1 MKICIERSDRMGD
14 MILTLPVI
22 QGIKDKNPHAIVH
35 VIASQKNSKICKQ
48 FSLIDKI
55 FEKSK
60 LSSSF
65 NNLTKSIRAEKYDY
79 YFTFSPGWFGLRL
92 GFFSKSK
99 FKSSLILKSRYS
111 SNLFSKLDQ
120 IFFSKIFYSLSL
132 VIDRFRS
139 LKTNKN
145 IHQTNMMMDLISKS
159 GVAVSRKTQTKF
171 MIITHHAL
179 TMSRM
184 DRLFGVTM
192 AERLFNNVFILNK
205 SKPVCILH
213 LSSKWVNNYYS
224 EENFN
229 DLLKLLNEKEILI
242 YLTTDETTK
251 NKFNKIFETFDAV
264 EDPSNIQ
271 KSEKSI
277 LICNNFN
284 FEDWTSLLNQAD
296 YVITPESG
304 CTHIA
309 SLTKCK
315 LAVIYDADNS
325 PNSIRHEYA
334 PWNKEY
340 LALETNDKEL
350 NRKLLNFI

>member
-22 QGIKDKNPHAIVH
+22 QGIKEKNPHAIVH
-35 VIASQKNSKICKQ
+35 VIASQKNSKICNQ

-65 NNLTKSIRAEKYDY
+65 NDLTKSIRAEKYDY

-159 GVAVSRKTQTKF
+159 GVAISRKTQTKF
-171 MIITHHAL
+171 M
-179 TMSRM
+179 
-184 DRLFGVTM
+184 
-192 AERLFNNVFILNK
+192 FNNVFMLNK

-213 LSSKWVNNYYS
+213 LSSKWINNYYS

-229 DLLKLLNEKEILI
+229 DLLKLLNEKEIFI

-264 EDPSNIQ
+264 EDPNDIQ

>member
-22 QGIKDKNPHAIVH
+22 QGIKEKNPHAIVH
-35 VIASQKNSKICKQ
+35 VIASQKNSKICNQ

-65 NNLTKSIRAEKYDY
+65 NDLTKSIRAEKYDY

-159 GVAVSRKTQTKF
+159 GVAISRKTQTKF
-171 MIITHHAL
+171 M
-179 TMSRM
+179 
-184 DRLFGVTM
+184 
-192 AERLFNNVFILNK
+192 FNNVFILNK

-264 EDPSNIQ
+264 EDPSDIQ

-284 FEDWTSLLNQAD
+284 FEDWTSLLNQAN

>member
-22 QGIKDKNPHAIVH
+22 QGIKEKNPHAIVH
-35 VIASQKNSKICKQ
+35 VIASEKNSKICNQ

-55 FEKSK
+55 FERSK

-65 NNLTKSIRAEKYDY
+65 NDLTKSIREEKYDY
-79 YFTFSPGWFGLRL
+79 YFTFSPGWFGIRL

-159 GVAVSRKTQTKF
+159 GVAISRKTQTKF
-171 MIITHHAL
+171 M
-179 TMSRM
+179 
-184 DRLFGVTM
+184 
-192 AERLFNNVFILNK
+192 FNNVFILNK

-264 EDPSNIQ
+264 EDPSDIQ

>member
-35 VIASQKNSKICKQ
+35 VIASQKNSKICNQ

-65 NNLTKSIRAEKYDY
+65 NDLTKSIRAEKYDY

-159 GVAVSRKTQTKF
+159 GVAISRKTQTKF
-171 MIITHHAL
+171 M
-179 TMSRM
+179 
-184 DRLFGVTM
+184 
-192 AERLFNNVFILNK
+192 FNNVFILNK

-264 EDPSNIQ
+264 EDPSDIQ

-284 FEDWTSLLNQAD
+284 FENWTSLLNQAD

-325 PNSIRHEYA
+325 PNSIKHEYA

>member
-22 QGIKDKNPHAIVH
+22 QGIKEQNPQAIVH
-35 VIASQKNSKICKQ
+35 VIASQKNLKICKQ

-55 FEKSK
+55 FEKTK
-60 LSSSF
+60 LSSSL
-65 NNLTKSIRAEKYDY
+65 NNLKKSISAEKYDY

-99 FKSSLILKSRYS
+99 FKSSLILKSRYN
-111 SNLFSKLDQ
+111 SNVFSKLGQ
-120 IFFSKIFYSLSL
+120 IFFSKVFYSLSF
-132 VIDRFRS
+132 VVNRFEL
-139 LKTNKN
+139 LKANKD
-145 IHQTNMMMDLISKS
+145 IHQTNMMMDVVSKS
-159 GVAVSRKTQTKF
+159 GVEISRKTQTKF
-171 MIITHHAL
+171 I
-179 TMSRM
+179 
-184 DRLFGVTM
+184 
-192 AERLFNNVFILNK
+192 FNNEFSLNK
-205 SKPVCILH
+205 NNPICVIH
-213 LSSKWVNNYYS
+213 LSSKWINDYYS

-229 DLLKLLNEKEILI
+229 DLLKLLNEKDILI

-251 NKFNKIFETFDAV
+251 NKFSKIFETFDAV
-264 EDPSNIQ
+264 EDPSDIQ
-271 KSEKSI
+271 KIEKNI
-277 LICNNFN
+277 VICNNFN
-284 FEDWTSLLNQAD
+284 FENWTSLLNQAD

-350 NRKLLNFI
+350 NQKLFNFI

>member
-22 QGIKDKNPHAIVH
+22 QGIKDQNPHAIVH
-35 VIASQKNSKICKQ
+35 VIASQKNSKICNQ

-65 NNLTKSIRAEKYDY
+65 NDLTKSIRAEKYDY

-159 GVAVSRKTQTKF
+159 GVAISRKTQTKF
-171 MIITHHAL
+171 M
-179 TMSRM
+179 
-184 DRLFGVTM
+184 
-192 AERLFNNVFILNK
+192 FNNVFILNK

-213 LSSKWVNNYYS
+213 LSSKWINNYYS

-229 DLLKLLNEKEILI
+229 DLLKLLNEKEIFI

-264 EDPSNIQ
+264 EDPSDIQ

>member
-1 MKICIERSDRMGD
+1 MKICIERSDRIGD

-22 QGIKDKNPHAIVH
+22 QGIKEQNPQAIIH

-48 FSLIDKI
+48 FSFIDKI

-65 NNLTKSIRAEKYDY
+65 NNLTKSISEEKYDY
-79 YFTFSPGWFGLRL
+79 YFAFSPGWFGLCL

-111 SNLFSKLDQ
+111 SNVFSKLGQ
-120 IFFSKIFYSLSL
+120 IFFSKVFYSLSF
-132 VIDRFRS
+132 VINRFK
-139 LKTNKN
+139 LLQVNKD
-145 IHQTNMMMDLISKS
+145 IHQTNMMMDVVSKC
-159 GVAVSRKTQTKF
+159 GIAISRKT
-171 MIITHHAL
+171 L
-179 TMSRM
+179 TQ
-184 DRLFGVTM
+184 FI
-192 AERLFNNVFILNK
+192 FNNNFTLNK
-205 SKPVCILH
+205 NKPVCIVH
-213 LSSKWVNNYYS
+213 LSSKWINDYYS

-229 DLLKLLNEKEILI
+229 DLLKLLNEKNILI

-251 NKFNKIFETFDAV
+251 NKFNKIFETFDV
-264 EDPSNIQ
+264 LKDPSKIQ
-271 KSEKSI
+271 KNNKSI

-284 FEDWTSLLNQAD
+284 FENWTSLINQAD

-315 LAVIYDADNS
+315 LAIIYDSDNS
-325 PNSIRHEYA
+325 PNRIKEEYA

-340 LALETNDKEL
+340 LNLETNDKKL
-350 NRKLLNFI
+350 NQKLFNFI

>member
-22 QGIKDKNPHAIVH
+22 QGIKEKNPHAIVH
-35 VIASQKNSKICKQ
+35 VIASQKNSKICNQ

-65 NNLTKSIRAEKYDY
+65 NDLTKSIRAEKYDY

-159 GVAVSRKTQTKF
+159 GVAISRKTQTKF
-171 MIITHHAL
+171 M
-179 TMSRM
+179 
-184 DRLFGVTM
+184 
-192 AERLFNNVFILNK
+192 FNNVFILNK

-264 EDPSNIQ
+264 EDPSDIQ
-271 KSEKSI
+271 KNEKSI

-284 FEDWTSLLNQAD
+284 FENWTSLLNQAD

>member
-22 QGIKDKNPHAIVH
+22 QGIKEKNPHAIVH

-48 FSLIDKI
+48 FSMIDKI

-65 NNLTKSIRAEKYDY
+65 NDLTKSIRAEKYDY

-159 GVAVSRKTQTKF
+159 GVAISRKTQTKF
-171 MIITHHAL
+171 M
-179 TMSRM
+179 
-184 DRLFGVTM
+184 
-192 AERLFNNVFILNK
+192 FNNVFILNK

-264 EDPSNIQ
+264 EDPSDIQ

>member
-14 MILTLPVI
+14 MVLTLPVI
-22 QGIKDKNPHAIVH
+22 QGIKEQNPQAIIH

-48 FSLIDKI
+48 FSFIDKI

-65 NNLTKSIRAEKYDY
+65 NNLTKSIIAEKYDY
-79 YFTFSPGWFGLRL
+79 YFNFSPGWFGLRL

-111 SNLFSKLDQ
+111 SNVFSKLGQ
-120 IFFSKIFYSLSL
+120 IFFSKLFYSLSL
-132 VIDRFRS
+132 TINRFKL
-139 LKTNKN
+139 LKINKD
-145 IHQTNMMMDLISKS
+145 IHQTNMMMDVVSKS
-159 GVAVSRKTQTKF
+159 GIAISRKTQTKF
-171 MIITHHAL
+171 I
-179 TMSRM
+179 
-184 DRLFGVTM
+184 
-192 AERLFNNVFILNK
+192 FNNNFTLNK
-205 SKPVCILH
+205 NKPVCIVH
-213 LSSKWVNNYYS
+213 LSSKWINDYYS

-229 DLLKLLNEKEILI
+229 DLLKLLNEKNILI

-251 NKFNKIFETFDAV
+251 NKFNKIFETFDV
-264 EDPSNIQ
+264 LKDPSNIQ
-271 KSEKSI
+271 KNNKSI

-284 FEDWTSLLNQAD
+284 FENWTSLINQAD

-315 LAVIYDADNS
+315 LAVIYDSDNS
-325 PNSIRHEYA
+325 PNSIKQEYA

-340 LALETNDKEL
+340 LNLETNDKKL
-350 NRKLLNFI
+350 NQKLFNFI

>member
-22 QGIKDKNPHAIVH
+22 QAVKEKNPQAIIH
-35 VIASQKNSKICKQ
+35 VIASQKNIKICKQ
-48 FSLIDKI
+48 YRLIDKI

-60 LSSSF
+60 ISSF
-65 NNLTKSIRAEKYDY
+65 NKLRKSISAENYDY
-79 YFTFSPGWFGLRL
+79 YFAFSPGWFGLRL

-99 FKSSLILKSRYS
+99 IRSSLILKSRYS
-111 SNLFSKLDQ
+111 SNVLSKLGQIIFSKL
-120 IFFSKIFYSLSL
+120 FYSKSL
-132 VIDRFRS
+132 VINRFK
-139 LKTNKN
+139 LLQANKD
-145 IHQTNMMMDLISKS
+145 IHQTYMMMDLVSKS
-159 GVAVSRKTQTKF
+159 GIAINRKTQTKF
-171 MIITHHAL
+171 FFDKIFTL
-179 TMSRM
+179 KK
-184 DRLFGVTM
+184 
-192 AERLFNNVFILNK
+192 N
-205 SKPVCILH
+205 KPVCVIH
-213 LSSKWVNNYYS
+213 LSSKWVNDYYS
-224 EENFN
+224 EDNFN
-229 DLLKLLNEKEILI
+229 DLLKLLNEKDIFI

-251 NKFNKIFETFDAV
+251 NKFSKIFETFDAV
-264 EDPSNIQ
+264 EDPSDIQ

-284 FEDWTSLLNQAD
+284 FENWTSLINQAD
-296 YVITPESG
+296 YIITPESG

-334 PWNKEY
+334 PWDKEY

-350 NRKLLNFI
+350 NQKLFNLI

>member
-22 QGIKDKNPHAIVH
+22 QGIKEKNPHAIVH
-35 VIASQKNSKICKQ
+35 VIASQKNAKICNQ

-65 NNLTKSIRAEKYDY
+65 NDLTKSIRAEKYDY

-159 GVAVSRKTQTKF
+159 GVAISKKTQTKF
-171 MIITHHAL
+171 M
-179 TMSRM
+179 
-184 DRLFGVTM
+184 
-192 AERLFNNVFILNK
+192 FNNVFILNK

-251 NKFNKIFETFDAV
+251 NKFNKIFETFDSV
-264 EDPSNIQ
+264 EDPSDIQ

-277 LICNNFN
+277 LICNSFN

>member
-22 QGIKDKNPHAIVH
+22 QGIKEQNPQAVVH
-35 VIASQKNSKICKQ
+35 VIASQKNLKICKE

-55 FEKSK
+55 FEKTK
-60 LSSSF
+60 LLSSF
-65 NNLTKSIRAEKYDY
+65 NSLTKSISEEKYDY
-79 YFTFSPGWFGLRL
+79 YFTFSPGWFGLSL

-111 SNLFSKLDQ
+111 SNVFSKLGQ
-120 IFFSKIFYSLSL
+120 IFVSKIFYSLSF
-132 VIDRFRS
+132 VINRFK
-139 LKTNKN
+139 LLQANKD
-145 IHQTNMMMDLISKS
+145 IHQTNMMMDVVSKS
-159 GVAVSRKTQTKF
+159 GIAISRKTQTKF
-171 MIITHHAL
+171 I
-179 TMSRM
+179 
-184 DRLFGVTM
+184 
-192 AERLFNNVFILNK
+192 FNNNFTLKKN
-205 SKPVCILH
+205 KPVCIVH
-213 LSSKWVNNYYS
+213 LSSKWINDYYS

-229 DLLKLLNEKEILI
+229 DLLKLLNEKNLLI

-251 NKFNKIFETFDAV
+251 NKFNKIFETFDV
-264 EDPSNIQ
+264 LKDPSNIQ
-271 KSEKSI
+271 NNNKSI

-284 FEDWTSLLNQAD
+284 FENWTSLINQAD

-315 LAVIYDADNS
+315 LAVIYDSDNS
-325 PNSIRHEYA
+325 PNSIKQEYA

-340 LALETNDKEL
+340 LNLETNDKKL
-350 NRKLLNFI
+350 NQKLFNYI

>member
-35 VIASQKNSKICKQ
+35 VIASQKNSKICNQ

-65 NNLTKSIRAEKYDY
+65 NDLTKSIRAEKYDY

-159 GVAVSRKTQTKF
+159 GVAISRKTQTKF
-171 MIITHHAL
+171 ML
-179 TMSRM
+179 
-184 DRLFGVTM
+184 
-192 AERLFNNVFILNK
+192 NNVFILNK

-213 LSSKWVNNYYS
+213 LSSKWINNYYS
-224 EENFN
+224 EENFK
-229 DLLKLLNEKEILI
+229 DLLKLLNEKEIFI

-264 EDPSNIQ
+264 EDPSEIQ
-271 KSEKSI
+271 KSENSI

-284 FEDWTSLLNQAD
+284 FENWTSLLNQAD

>member
-1 MKICIERSDRMGD
+1 MKICIERSDRIGD
-14 MILTLPVI
+14 MILSLPVI
-22 QGIKDKNPHAIVH
+22 QGIKEQNPQAIVH

-48 FSLIDKI
+48 FSFIDRI

-65 NNLTKSIRAEKYDY
+65 NNLTKSIIAEKYDY
-79 YFTFSPGWFGLRL
+79 YFAFSPGWFGLHL

-111 SNLFSKLDQ
+111 SNVFSKLGQ
-120 IFFSKIFYSLSL
+120 IFFSKLFYSLSL
-132 VIDRFRS
+132 TINRFKL
-139 LKTNKN
+139 LKINKD
-145 IHQTNMMMDLISKS
+145 IHQTNMMMDVVSKS
-159 GVAVSRKTQTKF
+159 GIAISRKTQTKF
-171 MIITHHAL
+171 I
-179 TMSRM
+179 
-184 DRLFGVTM
+184 
-192 AERLFNNVFILNK
+192 FNNNFTLNK
-205 SKPVCILH
+205 NIPICVVH
-213 LSSKWVNNYYS
+213 LSSKWINDYYS

-229 DLLKLLNEKEILI
+229 DLLKLLNKKNILI

-251 NKFNKIFETFDAV
+251 NKFNKIFETFDV
-264 EDPSNIQ
+264 LKDPSNIQ
-271 KSEKSI
+271 KNNKSI

-284 FEDWTSLLNQAD
+284 FENWTSLINQAD

-315 LAVIYDADNS
+315 LAVIYDSDNS
-325 PNSIRHEYA
+325 PNSIKQEYA

-340 LALETNDKEL
+340 LNLETNDKKL
-350 NRKLLNFI
+350 NQKLFNFI

>member
-22 QGIKDKNPHAIVH
+22 QGIKEQNPKAIVH

-48 FSLIDKI
+48 FSFIDKI
-55 FEKSK
+55 FEKPK

-65 NNLTKSIRAEKYDY
+65 NNLKKSISAENYDY
-79 YFTFSPGWFGLRL
+79 YFTFSPGWFGLYL

-99 FKSSLILKSRYS
+99 FKSSLILKSRYN
-111 SNLFSKLDQ
+111 SNVFSKLGL
-120 IFFSKIFYSLSL
+120 IFFSKLFYSLSL
-132 VIDRFRS
+132 VVDRLKS
-139 LKTNKN
+139 LQANKN
-145 IHQTNMMMDLISKS
+145 IHQTNMMMDVISKS
-159 GVAVSRKTQTKF
+159 GVAINRKAQTKF
-171 MIITHHAL
+171 I
-179 TMSRM
+179 
-184 DRLFGVTM
+184 
-192 AERLFNNVFILNK
+192 FNNVFILNK
-205 SKPVCILH
+205 NKPVCIVH

-229 DLLKLLNEKEILI
+229 DLLKLLNEKDILI

-251 NKFNKIFETFDAV
+251 NKFSKIFETFDV
-264 EDPSNIQ
+264 LKDPSDIQ
-271 KSEKSI
+271 KSTKSI
-277 LICNNFN
+277 LICSNFN
-284 FEDWTSLLNQAD
+284 FENWTSLINQAE

-315 LAVIYDADNS
+315 LAVIYDFNNS
-325 PNSIRHEYA
+325 PNSIRQEYA

-350 NRKLLNFI
+350 NQKLFNFI

>member
-22 QGIKDKNPHAIVH
+22 QGIKEKNPHAIVH
-35 VIASQKNSKICKQ
+35 VIASQKNSKICNQ

-65 NNLTKSIRAEKYDY
+65 NDLTKSIREEKYDY

-159 GVAVSRKTQTKF
+159 GVAISRKTQTKF
-171 MIITHHAL
+171 M
-179 TMSRM
+179 
-184 DRLFGVTM
+184 
-192 AERLFNNVFILNK
+192 FNNVFILNK

-251 NKFNKIFETFDAV
+251 NKFNKIFETFDVV
-264 EDPSNIQ
+264 EDPSDIQ
-271 KSEKSI
+271 KSKKSI

-284 FEDWTSLLNQAD
+284 FENWTSLLNQAD

-350 NRKLLNFI
+350 NRKLFNFI

>member
-14 MILTLPVI
+14 MILTLPII
-22 QGIKDKNPHAIVH
+22 QGIKEKNPQAIVH
-35 VIASQKNSKICKQ
+35 VIASQKNLKICKE

-55 FEKSK
+55 FEKKK

-65 NNLTKSIRAEKYDY
+65 NNLTKSISEEKYDY

-99 FKSSLILKSRYS
+99 VKSSLILKSRYS
-111 SNLFSKLDQ
+111 SNVFSKLGQ
-120 IFFSKIFYSLSL
+120 IFFSKVFYSLSF
-132 VIDRFRS
+132 VVNRFK
-139 LKTNKN
+139 LLQVNKD
-145 IHQTNMMMDLISKS
+145 IHQTNMMMDVVSKS
-159 GVAVSRKTQTKF
+159 GIAISRKTQTKF
-171 MIITHHAL
+171 I
-179 TMSRM
+179 
-184 DRLFGVTM
+184 
-192 AERLFNNVFILNK
+192 FNNNFTLNK
-205 SKPVCILH
+205 NKPVCIVH
-213 LSSKWVNNYYS
+213 LSSKWINDYYS

-229 DLLKLLNEKEILI
+229 DLLKLLNEKDILI

-251 NKFNKIFETFDAV
+251 NNFSKIFETFDV
-264 EDPSNIQ
+264 FEDPSDIQ

-284 FEDWTSLLNQAD
+284 FENWTSLLNQAD

-309 SLTKCK
+309 SLTKCE

-325 PNSIRHEYA
+325 PNSIKHEYA

-340 LALETNDKEL
+340 FALETNDKEL
-350 NRKLLNFI
+350 NHKLFNFI

>member
-35 VIASQKNSKICKQ
+35 VIASQKNSKICNQ

-65 NNLTKSIRAEKYDY
+65 NDLTKSIRAEKYDY

-159 GVAVSRKTQTKF
+159 GVAISRKTQTKF
-171 MIITHHAL
+171 M
-179 TMSRM
+179 
-184 DRLFGVTM
+184 
-192 AERLFNNVFILNK
+192 FNNVFILNK

-264 EDPSNIQ
+264 EDPSDIQ

-340 LALETNDKEL
+340 LALETNDNEL
-350 NRKLLNFI
+350 NQKLLNFI

>member
-22 QGIKDKNPHAIVH
+22 QAIKEKNPHAIIH
-35 VIASQKNSKICKQ
+35 VIASQKNIKICKQ
-48 FSLIDKI
+48 YSLIDKI

-65 NNLTKSIRAEKYDY
+65 NNLKKSISAERYNY

-99 FKSSLILKSRYS
+99 FKSSLILKSRYN
-111 SNLFSKLDQ
+111 SNVFSKFGQIIFSKL
-120 IFFSKIFYSLSL
+120 FYSKSL
-132 VIDRFRS
+132 VIDRF
-139 LKTNKN
+139 KTLQENKN
-145 IHQTNMMMDLISKS
+145 IHQTNMMMDLVSKS
-159 GVAVSRKTQTKF
+159 GIAISRKTQT
-171 MIITHHAL
+171 
-179 TMSRM
+179 
-184 DRLFGVTM
+184 
-192 AERLFNNVFILNK
+192 NFIFTNSFTLNK
-205 SKPVCILH
+205 NHPVCIIH
-213 LSSKWVNNYYS
+213 LSSKWINDYYS
-224 EENFN
+224 EDDFN
-229 DLLKLLNEKEILI
+229 NLLKLLNEKDIFI

-251 NKFNKIFETFDAV
+251 NKFSKIFDTYDAV
-264 EDPSNIQ
+264 EDPSDVQ
-271 KSEKSI
+271 KSKKNI

-284 FEDWTSLLNQAD
+284 FENWTSLLNQAD
-296 YVITPESG
+296 YIITPESG

-325 PNSIRHEYA
+325 PNSIKHEYA

-340 LALETNDKEL
+340 LALETNDKAL
-350 NRKLLNFI
+350 NQKLFNFF